1 MSWGGAPGL
10 LHFAPLALSCYAELE
25 MLNDFLGAIWRRA
38 PRSLRRWTVRLSH
51 PRFAVTA
58 GAVISDDRGRV
69 LLLKHRFR
77 PGMGWGMPGGFLEA
91 GEQPEEALRRELRE
105 EIGLEVEKLELFT
118 TRAFR
123 KPQQVEIVFSARAIG
138 RPDQL
143 SFEIQ
148 KAAWFSPNELPEEL
162 PKDQALLIKS
172 AFNDR
177 ARPQD

>member
-1 MSWGGAPGL
+1 
-10 LHFAPLALSCYAELE
+10 
-25 MLNDFLGAIWRRA
+25 MLNDLRGAIWRRA
-38 PRSLRRWTVRLSH
+38 PQSLRRWTVRLSH

-58 GAVISDDRGRV
+58 GAVITDAHGRV

-77 PGMGWGMPGGFLEA
+77 PGTGWGMPGGFLEA

-105 EIGLEVEKLELFT
+105 EVGLEIEKLKLFV
-118 TRAFR
+118 TRTFQR
-123 KPQQVEIVFSARAIG
+123 PKQVENVFTAQAIG

-148 KAAWFSPNELPEEL
+148 STAWFSPDDLPKELPA
-162 PKDQALLIKS
+162 DQAQLIKR
-172 AFNDR
+172 ALNDG